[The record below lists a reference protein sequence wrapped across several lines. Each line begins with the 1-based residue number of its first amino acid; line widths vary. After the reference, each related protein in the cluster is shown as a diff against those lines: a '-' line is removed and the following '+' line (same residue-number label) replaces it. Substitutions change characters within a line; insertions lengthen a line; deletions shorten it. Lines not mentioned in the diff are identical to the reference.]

1 MQERAIT
8 LPCDLTA
15 TEARFLIG
23 TKQLSP
29 VELLDSCLA
38 RIEEA
43 NPAVN
48 GVVAIASE
56 EARERAVAAEKA
68 VLAGDTLA
76 PLHGLPIGIKDL
88 NDTAGLR
95 TTYGSRQ
102 YQNHIPASDE
112 HIVAN
117 LRDQGANVF
126 AKTNT
131 PEWGA
136 GGNTFNPVYGV
147 SANPF
152 DVTLTCGGSSGGSG
166 IALALGMMPL
176 AHGSDNAGSLRIPAA
191 YCGVV
196 GFRPTAGIVASEK
209 RLIGLSHLP
218 VQGPMAR
225 TVEDVRLLFR
235 AMATSATT
243 DALATP
249 LSVADDRPVDLS
261 TLKVAFSQDLGFAPC
276 ASGLRQI
283 FDQRTSAFASIFRS
297 TAHEHPDMGET
308 RRVYEVLRAVNY
320 IGMFADR
327 QKEKP
332 RQWGPLVQQ
341 NLEHASRFSIED
353 ASIAFVEH
361 NRIYQRA
368 QAFFDRYDLL
378 ITPTVGA
385 YPWAKHDMYPAEIDG
400 NKIENYFDW
409 VALTYGITL
418 INHPCISIPCGLDDR
433 GLPFGLQIVGRR
445 NSDLHLLRCAEA
457 IEAILA
463 RTPALARPL
472 PDLDYLRTASADD
485 RMQPVEAVG

>member
-1 MQERAIT
+1 MTQ
-8 LPCDLTA
+8 PCDLTA
-15 TEARFLIG
+15 SEARFLIG
-23 TKQLSP
+23 AKQLSP
-29 VELLDSCLA
+29 VELLNSCLS
-38 RIEEA
+38 RIEEV
-43 NPAVN
+43 NGAVN
-48 GVVAIASE
+48 GVVALDAE
-56 EARERAVAAEKA
+56 GATEAAKTAEKA
-68 VLAGDTLA
+68 VLSGEALA
-76 PLHGLPIGIKDL
+76 PLHGLPVGVKDL

-95 TTYGSRQ
+95 TTYGSKL
-102 YQNHIPASDE
+102 YEENVPAADE
-112 HIVAN
+112 HLVAN
-117 LRDQGANVF
+117 LRRQGGIVF

-152 DVTLTCGGSSGGSG
+152 DVALTCGGSSGGSG
-166 IALALGMMPL
+166 IALSLGMMPL
-176 AHGSDNAGSLRIPAA
+176 AHGSDNAGSLRIPAS

-225 TVEDVRLLFR
+225 NVADVRLMLN
-235 AMATSATT
+235 AMSTSASI

-249 LSVADDRPVDLS
+249 LALRDDRPIDPS

-276 ASGLRQI
+276 EPGLRNV
-283 FDQRTSAFASIFRS
+283 FDERTAAFASIFRS
-297 TAHEHPDMGET
+297 TGKAHPDFGDT
-308 RRVYEVLRAVNY
+308 RHVYEVLRAVNY

-327 QKEKP
+327 QKQKP

-341 NLEHASRFSIED
+341 NLDHASRFSLED
-353 ASIAFVEH
+353 ASLAFIEH
-361 NRIYQRA
+361 SRIYQRV
-368 QAFFDRYDLL
+368 QAFFEEYDLL

-385 YPWAKHDMYPAEIDG
+385 YPWPKHDMYPAS
-400 NKIENYFDW
+400 IEGRAIANYFDW
-409 VALTYGITL
+409 VGLTYGITL

-457 IEAILA
+457 IETVLA
-463 RTPALARPL
+463 RSPVLARPL
-472 PDLDYLRTASADD
+472 PDLAYLRAAHADD
-485 RMQPVEAVG
+485 RMRPVAAVG